1 MKNIKTIRIEELDNP
16 SIYGVED
23 GAIVKN
29 LETNSLGLP
38 ISFELENGE
47 DDQYPLEDVLDRFLV
62 HIEEELESQN
72 ESERRCIFGGDFDDL
87 RKAHSIVG
95 KRVYN
100 ETYVS
105 ADGEERIR
113 LVIRD

>member
-16 SIYGVED
+16 SIYKIED

-38 ISFELENGE
+38 VSFELENGE
-47 DDQYPLEDVLDRFLV
+47 DGQYPLEEVLDRFLV
-62 HIEEELESQN
+62 HIEEELESKN
-72 ESERRCIFGGDFDDL
+72 ESELRCILGGDFDGL
-87 RKAHSIVG
+87 RQAYSIVG

-100 ETYVS
+100 ETYIDT
-105 ADGEERIR
+105 DGEERVK
-113 LVIRD
+113 LVIE